1 MAAAVVDVA
10 YLSSYLSVPESTL
23 STFVDDP
30 TRELVNAVLQ
40 AVTVKAKEHDEV
52 NARKLHLEVELENA
66 VRTGDSRS
74 RGLKASVEKGLK
86 ELAELRE
93 KLKEEGKT
101 RFDPVHAGLLT

>member
-1 MAAAVVDVA
+1 MAATVVDVA

-40 AVTVKAKEHDEV
+40 AVTIQAKEHDEV
-52 NARKLHLEVELENA
+52 SARKLHLEVELESS

-74 RGLKASVEKGLK
+74 RSLKAGVEKGLK

-93 KLKEEGKT
+93 KLKEEGKIK
-101 RFDPVHAGLLT
+101 FDLVHARLLT